1 MTTNKVLQAI
11 RQQPLLFAGI
21 AIIISAMVAIAV
33 SKNQPRKK
41 PVYQWERDSDS
52 LLKQMEQFSDL
63 AEPSKKP
70 SKNP

>member
-21 AIIISAMVAIAV
+21 AIIISAIVVFAV

-41 PVYQWERDSDS
+41 PVYQWERDSDA

-63 AEPSKKP
+63 AEPSKKR
-70 SKNP
+70 